1 MAPSD
6 FANANIKGVVE
17 ELTLEEAIALIA
29 GVGFWRTHGIP
40 RLNIPV
46 VKVSDG
52 PNGKP
57 HLGEGTSVQI
67 ITTDVPLQAC
77 EATFSLW
84 EPPQN
89 VCQYVKHWL

>member
-6 FANANIKGVVE
+6 FANANIKEVVE

-52 PNGKP
+52 PNGKL
-57 HLGEGTSVQI
+57 HLAKKRLPKI
-67 ITTDVPLQAC
+67 ITTDVVL
-77 EATFSLW
+77 
-84 EPPQN
+84 
-89 VCQYVKHWL
+89 

>member
-6 FANANIKGVVE
+6 FANANIKEVVE

-52 PNGKP
+52 PNGKL
-57 HLGEGTSVQI
+57 HLVKERPFKLP
-67 ITTDVPLQAC
+67 PLMSSSRRAGQLFLYGNPGKMSAS
-77 EATFSLW
+77 T
-84 EPPQN
+84 
-89 VCQYVKHWL
+89 